1 MNAAGRDERQGAFR
15 AARRDWED
23 VGSFDPLWGVLSTKA
38 SRYNQWDVDAFMR
51 TGEEEIGALMET
63 VAGLGRPAARSRAL
77 DFGCGVGRL
86 SRALAG
92 HFDEVVGVDASV
104 PMVERALELNADV
117 PACEFVTNPGAD
129 LGGFDD
135 ASFDLI
141 YTRVVLQHLPG
152 RELIKG
158 YIAELVRVCRDD
170 GLLVFQLLTYIPPV
184 RRLRLR
190 HRAYRALR
198 RLGAPPRLLHERLRL
213 MPFQVTHLPEP
224 EVEAVLAGAGARAIR
239 VDREHIAHRGSDS
252 ATFFVA
258 RA

>member
-1 MNAAGRDERQGAFR
+1 MSAGHGRGREGAFR

-38 SRYNQWDVDAFMR
+38 GRYNHWDVDAFMR

-63 VAGLGRPAARSRAL
+63 VAELGRPARRGRAL

-86 SRALAG
+86 TRALAG
-92 HFDEVVGVDASV
+92 RFDEVVGVDAAA
-104 PMVERALELNADV
+104 PMVEWARELSADV
-117 PACEFVTNPGAD
+117 PACEFVTNPVTD
-129 LGGFDD
+129 LRCFDG

-141 YTRVVLQHLPG
+141 YTRVVLQHLPT

-158 YIAELVRVCRDD
+158 YIAELARVCRGD

-213 MPFQVTHLPEP
+213 MPFQVTQVPEV
-224 EVEAVLAGAGARAIR
+224 EVEAVLAAAGARTIR
-239 VDREHIAHRGSDS
+239 VEREHIAHRGSDS